1 MSVSF
6 EENLKN
12 LEKIVERLE
21 SGECGLDESLKLYS
35 DGIKLSSECKK
46 ALEEARQKIE
56 QLSDYTEKWD
66 YYAW

>member
-56 QLSDYTEKWD
+56 QLSDYTEK
-66 YYAW
+66 

>member
-6 EENLKN
+6 EENLKD

-56 QLSDYTEKWD
+56 QLSDYTEK
-66 YYAW
+66 

>member
-35 DGIKLSSECKK
+35 DGIKLSRECKK

-56 QLSDYTEKWD
+56 QLSDYTEK
-66 YYAW
+66 